1 MELQDVDP
9 DDVIVAHR
17 GGTPKNQY
25 DRPMIVRCSYPLRE
39 RVLKNS
45 SKLKVKENSKGNTY
59 YVNQQLPDVLQ
70 EKNRQNRETIKKIR
84 TQEATLPQRE
94 KSRIEI
100 KEGKVLVDGIQRKSH
115 LLPIE
120 PLDLFPD
127 KAEREKWNR
136 IKTVSLD
143 TVDEQSSSFTAIAAK
158 CSQFIEV
165 KRAYRKIRAL
175 NPAANHVVPA

>member
-1 MELQDVDP
+1 MLTNNYRMYSRKKTDK
-9 DDVIVAHR
+9 
-17 GGTPKNQY
+17 T
-25 DRPMIVRCSYPLRE
+25 E
-39 RVLKNS
+39 RQS
-45 SKLKVKENSKGNTY
+45 
-59 YVNQQLPDVLQ
+59 
-70 EKNRQNRETIKKIR
+70 
-84 TQEATLPQRE
+84 
-94 KSRIEI
+94 
-100 KEGKVLVDGIQRKSH
+100 RKSH

-136 IKTVSLD
+136 IKTVSSD

-175 NPAANHVVPA
+175 NPAANHVVAAYNLRNGYSGYQDDEEHAAGHKMRDFLQQNAPPNVAIFIVRIYGGIHVGPKHFQVMKQTAKQAIDRLNDDRSSP